1 MELRS
6 LMERAGR
13 QQQRSRWDRP
23 WEAQKGRQRRP
34 HRRLTRRLLC
44 LPLAGLI
51 TLLLVGCVARQPS
64 SGAKRFRQGGS
75 PTMHNV
81 NRGRI
86 GSHRTR
92 KEHND

>member
-51 TLLLVGCVARQPS
+51 PLLLVGCVARQPS
-64 SGAKRFRQGGS
+64 SGAKRFWQGGS
-75 PTMHNV
+75 TSVHTL

-86 GSHRTR
+86 GSQRTS
-92 KEHND
+92 EGHHD